1 MVGYVYAAVAAI
13 KVSALW
19 ISIIIFVRY
28 RKGRRARRGRAGRG
42 APRREP
48 RGSAE

>member
-1 MVGYVYAAVAAI
+1 MESNKAGSVYAIVAAI

-28 RKGRRARRGRAGRG
+28 CEG
-42 APRREP
+42 
-48 RGSAE
+48 

>member
-1 MVGYVYAAVAAI
+1 MAGYVYAAVAAI

-28 RKGRRARRGRAGRG
+28 REGRG
-42 APRREP
+42 VRRETTEW
-48 RGSAE
+48 GSEERTEG

>member
-1 MVGYVYAAVAAI
+1 MAAI

-28 RKGRRARRGRAGRG
+28 RKGEGGRG
-42 APRREP
+42 EWLEWNES
-48 RGSAE
+48 RGSEPVIRLTTYI